1 MKPLRE
7 MKGMIIFFVL
17 LAVVITSSFFVFMQT
32 GPMGI
37 EERFSHAVG
46 LTHEDEH
53 EDEGASGLSL
63 EGNPVLYVIIL
74 GVLVVICILAYKYG
88 KF

>member
-1 MKPLRE
+1 MKPLNE
-7 MKGMIIFFVL
+7 MKGMILFLIL
-17 LAVVITSSFFVFMQT
+17 LAVVVLSSFFVFMQT

-46 LTHEDEH
+46 LPHEDEH